1 MLICII
7 QSRNSFIVLCRK
19 HALIAYDNSQDSW
32 RMTAFRDCYY
42 CPQAKSEVSENVNVK
57 SLEFRCLKKD
67 DKIDLETGYIIA
79 LLPDGK
85 YAYKIVMNEDIF
97 NQQVKR
103 TEKLEASNICEK
115 NSNQLEA
122 PENKD
127 IEGIYV
133 NICI

>member
-1 MLICII
+1 MAGSNLNQGI
-7 QSRNSFIVLCRK
+7 
-19 HALIAYDNSQDSW
+19 
-32 RMTAFRDCYY
+32 
-42 CPQAKSEVSENVNVK
+42 PK